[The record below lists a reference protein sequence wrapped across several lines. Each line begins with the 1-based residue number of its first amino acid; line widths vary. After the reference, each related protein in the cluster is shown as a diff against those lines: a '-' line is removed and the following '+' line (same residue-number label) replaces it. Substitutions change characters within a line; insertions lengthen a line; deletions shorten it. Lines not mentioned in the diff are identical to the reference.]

1 MALAKEY
8 FKLTENYKKEY
19 GEKTI
24 ILMQVGAFFEVY
36 AIKHKDTE
44 CYSGSNIVEFSSI
57 CGDLAIANKKI
68 CVGTNNLVMSGFRD
82 YQLDKYLH
90 RLDESG
96 YTTVVYTQDTQTSNT
111 TRSLDCIYSPG
122 TYFSLNTEKISN
134 HIAAIWINR
143 YNYRKVTNLIIGIA
157 DIDIYTGKV
166 AIFEYNIEYF
176 HNPTTFNNLEQFINI
191 YMPSEIIVI
200 HNLEDAI
207 IDDIINYAG
216 ISSKLVHRV
225 SIYDENGS
233 IKKQNQIG
241 SFNIQKQ
248 ACDECPDLTNMQ
260 KKAYKCERQIYQ
272 QEILNQYFNN
282 YESQMYMENTIAT
295 QALCFILDFIAERN
309 PNLIYKLSE
318 PVFENHS
325 DRLVLANHS
334 LRQLNILEDHNYNG
348 KLSSVLKFLNKC
360 VTPMGKR
367 QFKYNF
373 VNPTTNIQTL
383 SHEYDIIEY
392 ILENYEEN
400 TYIRENLERIKDI
413 EKINRKIIL
422 KNITQCE
429 IWNFY
434 KMITEIRQMTTLI
447 SKNHYLSDYFK
458 KTVGDSNYSKTI
470 NNHCNSIL
478 EFLDKTIN
486 YYNNVDESYQPYNFF
501 KQGVYTELDDKVH
514 CYLDSFNLYNAI
526 RNFFDSKLAAFEKQ
540 KKQKKQSSSY
550 VKIHSTEKSPSTL
563 QMTRRRSSILK
574 NQLKLDTEN
583 IIYLSD
589 YTKTQKQFELDCKN
603 ISYTFLKETCVL
615 QSTQLQ
621 KIAGDI
627 FVLKDGLAE
636 VIDTVYKD
644 FLKQL
649 NAYQHNIQQISEFIM
664 CLDMLQ
670 AKAKI
675 AKDYN
680 YCKPEVVYSK
690 KSFVDAHG
698 LRHVLIEQLQTNE
711 IYVANDIYLGVETEN
726 TENTEMPRG
735 ILLYGTNAVG
745 KTSLIRALGIS
756 VIMAQ
761 AGLFVPCRAF
771 RFYPYKYIFTRI
783 LGNDNLF
790 KGLSTFAVE
799 MSELRMILNH
809 ANDSSL
815 ILGDELCS
823 GTETSSAVSIF
834 VAGLQ
839 ELYSRESSF
848 IFATHFH
855 EIVKYDE
862 ICNMNALHMKHL
874 SVFFDREKDKLIYDR
889 ILKDG
894 SGESMYGLEVCKSLH
909 LPDIFLT
916 RAYDL
921 RIKYNKESSGILGFG
936 TSRYNS
942 KQIVGICDI
951 CKTTLGTEVHHLQYQ
966 SQADNN
972 NYINGFH
979 KNHVANLATIC
990 KECHVGIHQENKQ
1003 YKRVKTSDGYELV
1016 VI

>member
-8 FKLTENYKKEY
+8 FKLTTYYKKEY
-19 GEKTI
+19 GEKTV

-36 AIKHKDTE
+36 AIKHKKTD
-44 CYSGSNIVEFSSI
+44 CYSGSNIVEFSSV

-68 CVGTNNLVMSGFRD
+68 CVGTNNLVMAGFRD

-111 TRSLDCIYSPG
+111 TRSLECIYSPG
-122 TYFSLNTEKISN
+122 TYFSLNTENISN
-134 HIAAIWINR
+134 HIATIWINR
-143 YNYRKVTNLIIGIA
+143 YTYRKTTNIIIGIA

-176 HNPTTFNNLEQFINI
+176 HNPTTFNDLEQFINI
-191 YMPSEIIVI
+191 YMPSEIILI
-200 HNLEDAI
+200 HNLEDTL
-207 IDDIINYAG
+207 IDDIINYAS
-216 ISSKLVHRV
+216 ITSKLIHRV
-225 SIYDENGS
+225 AVGGSSSANPGFLSSDTSENPNLNETEES
-233 IKKQNQIG
+233 Q
-241 SFNIQKQ
+241 
-248 ACDECPDLTNMQ
+248 LTNMQ
-260 KKAYKCERQIYQ
+260 KKAYKCERQVYQ
-272 QEILNQYFNN
+272 QEIINKYFNN
-282 YESQMYMENTIAT
+282 YDSQIYLENTIAT
-295 QALCFILDFIAERN
+295 QALCFMLDFIAERN
-309 PNLIYKLSE
+309 PNLVYKLSE

-325 DRLVLANHS
+325 ERLVLANHS

-360 VTPMGKR
+360 VTPMGRR
-367 QFKYNF
+367 QFKYNL
-373 VNPTTNIQTL
+373 VNPTTNVKTL
-383 SHEYDIIEY
+383 SQEYDIVEY
-392 ILENYEEN
+392 ITENYEEN
-400 TYIRENLERIKDI
+400 GFIRENLERIKDI

-422 KNITQCE
+422 QNITQCE
-429 IWNFY
+429 IWNFH
-434 KMITEIRQMTTLI
+434 KMITEIRKMTTTI
-447 SKNHYLSDYFK
+447 GKNQHLSDYFK
-458 KTVGDSNYSKTI
+458 ETLGNSEYCKTI
-470 NNHCNSIL
+470 KQNCSNIL
-478 EFLDKTIN
+478 KFLDKTIN
-486 YYNNVDESYQPYNFF
+486 YYGTVDESYQSYCFF
-501 KQGVYTELDDKVH
+501 KPGVYTQLDEKVH

-526 RNFFDSKLAAFEKQ
+526 REFFDSKLSAFEKQ
-540 KKQKKQSSSY
+540 KKQSTSY

-574 NQLKLDTEN
+574 NQLKADTEN
-583 IIYLSD
+583 ITYLSD
-589 YTKTQKQFELDCKN
+589 YTNTEQVFELECKD
-603 ISYTFLKETCVL
+603 ISYTFLKDTCVL
-615 QSTQLQ
+615 QSKQLQ

-636 VIDTVYKD
+636 IIDVVYKD

-649 NAYQHNIQQISEFIM
+649 NTYQSNIQQISEFIM

-680 YCKPEVVYSK
+680 YCKPEVVTSD
-690 KSFVDAHG
+690 KSFVDARG

-711 IYVANDIYLGVETEN
+711 IYVANDICLGAEQTESAEQVEN
-726 TENTEMPRG
+726 PRG

-756 VIMAQ
+756 VILAQ
-761 AGLFVPCRAF
+761 AGLFVPCRSF

-799 MSELRMILNH
+799 MSELRVILNQ
-809 ANDSSL
+809 ADNNSL

-823 GTETSSAVSIF
+823 GTETNSAVSIF

-839 ELYSRESSF
+839 ELYQRESSF

-855 EIVKYDE
+855 EIVQYDE
-862 ICNMNALHMKHL
+862 IRDMTALHMKHL

-909 LPDIFLT
+909 LPDAFLT

-921 RIKYNKESSGILGFG
+921 RIKYNKEASGILGFG

-942 KQIVGICDI
+942 KQIVGMCDI
-951 CKTTLGTEVHHLQYQ
+951 CKTVLGTEVHHLQYQ
-966 SQADNN
+966 NQADEN

-990 KECHVGIHQENKQ
+990 KECHVKIHRENKQ
-1003 YKRVKTSDGYELV
+1003 YKRVKTSDGYELAEV
-1016 VI
+1016 